1 MTTSKLYKSARLYG
15 RITEIKSNFRRK
27 KLHKMNKGCNLF
39 VTNFRHID
47 YLQAPFNLEEK
58 DNLNILDDDFSS
70 TTE

>member
-1 MTTSKLYKSARLYG
+1 
-15 RITEIKSNFRRK
+15 
-27 KLHKMNKGCNLF
+27 MNKGCNLF